1 MERRHGAKPSRRG
14 SEATDLP
21 VFRIFTPR
29 MKRWLLLLA
38 GPALAALAFA
48 LMRHHGPQP
57 AAMAGLVAWM
67 ALWWITEA
75 VPIPVTSI
83 LPLVLFPLLGID
95 SVPGTAAH
103 YGKEIIFLF
112 LGGFIIAL
120 GIERCGLHR
129 RIALR
134 IMAGVGSS
142 SPRLVLGVMAACA
155 LLSMWINST
164 AATLVMLPIALSLID
179 DEDAPADARK
189 RLTVPLLLGVAYGA
203 TVGGMA
209 TPVGTPPNLVFIA
222 LWKQLYPDRAA
233 IGFGQWMA
241 TGLPLAAAFF
251 AIAWLLLTR
260 IAFNLRGDALGTAD
274 AVRSRLKAL
283 GRPSRDEWL
292 AGCVFALVAVL
303 WMTGDSIK
311 QGELVLFKGWR
322 ERAIAL
328 KEVSDAA
335 VAVMG
340 AVLLFLLPAG
350 RRMRHPLDAYSTHE
364 EARTI
369 MSWGFAEQR
378 VPWGVLLLI
387 GGGFALA
394 AGVDKSGLSNLIGEA
409 MAGLG
414 SLPMVM
420 LIGSTALIVCLLSE
434 LGSNTA
440 TASLAL
446 PILAAMAE
454 RWGMDPQS
462 ILWPAALAASLG
474 FMLPV
479 ASPMQ
484 TIVFGTGRIPM
495 RQMVKAGMWMDLV
508 GVVLLMLFFGLA

>member
-1 MERRHGAKPSRRG
+1 
-14 SEATDLP
+14 
-21 VFRIFTPR
+21 
-29 MKRWLLLLA
+29 MKRVLLVLSGPISALLVY
-38 GPALAALAFA
+38 AA
-48 LMRHHGPQP
+48 MRHLGQTQ

-75 VPIPVTSI
+75 VPIPVTSM
-83 LPLVLFPLLGID
+83 LPLVLFPVLGIAD
-95 SVPGTAAH
+95 VPSTAAH

-129 RIALR
+129 RIAIS
-134 IMAGVGSS
+134 IMARVGGSS
-142 SPRLVLGVMAACA
+142 SRLLLGVMLACA

-164 AATLVMLPIALSLID
+164 AATLVMLPIALSLVD
-179 DEDAPADARK
+179 DEDAPPDARK

-203 TVGGMA
+203 TIGGMA
-209 TPVGTPPNLVFIA
+209 TPVGTPPNLVFLA
-222 LWKQLYPDRAA
+222 LWKQLFPGQDA

-241 TGLPLAAAFF
+241 TCLPLSALFIG
-251 AIAWLLLTR
+251 IAWLLLAR
-260 IAFNLRGDALGTAD
+260 IIFDLRHDTLGEAE
-274 AVRSRLKAL
+274 AIKGRLLAL
-283 GRPSRDEWL
+283 GRATRDVWL
-292 AGCVFALVAVL
+292 AGTVFAVVAVL
-303 WMTGDSIK
+303 WMTGDTLK
-311 QGELVLFKGWR
+311 HDGEVLFKGWR
-322 ERAIAL
+322 DQAQAL
-328 KEVSDAA
+328 EQVSDAA
-335 VAVMG
+335 VAVLG
-340 AVLLFLLPAG
+340 AVLLFLLPTKRHRG
-350 RRMRHPLDAYSTHE
+350 RQTDVYTMHE
-364 EARTI
+364 EGRTL
-369 MSWGFAEQR
+369 MTWGFAEQR

-394 AGVDKSGLSNLIGEA
+394 AGVDASGLSGVIGEA
-409 MAGLG
+409 MASLG
-414 SLPMVM
+414 SLPMVL

-440 TASLAL
+440 TASLTL

-462 ILWPAALAASLG
+462 ILWPASLAASLG

-495 RQMVKAGMWMDLV
+495 RQMVKAGVWMDLI
-508 GVVLLMLFFGLA
+508 GVTLLMLFFGL

>member
-1 MERRHGAKPSRRG
+1 MRR
-14 SEATDLP
+14 L
-21 VFRIFTPR
+21 
-29 MKRWLLLLA
+29 LLLLA
-38 GPALAALAFA
+38 GPALALLVFV
-48 LMRHHGPQP
+48 LMRPYGAQP
-57 AAMAGLVAWM
+57 SAMAGLVAWM

-95 SVPGTAAH
+95 PVPATAAH

-120 GIERCGLHR
+120 GIERSGLHR
-129 RIALR
+129 RIALG
-134 IMAGVGSS
+134 IMARVGSS
-142 SPRLVLGVMAACA
+142 SGRLVLGVMVACA

-222 LWKQLYPDRAA
+222 LWKQLHPDQAS

-241 TGLPLAAAFF
+241 TGLPLAIIFLAF
-251 AIAWLLLTR
+251 AWLLLTR
-260 IAFNLRGDALGTAD
+260 IVFKLKGDSLGGAD
-274 AVRSRLKAL
+274 AVRERLKAL

-292 AGCVFALVAVL
+292 AGSVFALVALL
-303 WMTGDSIK
+303 WMSGDSLK
-311 QGELVLFKGWR
+311 QGDHVLFTGWR
-322 ERAIAL
+322 ERAAAL
-328 KEVSDAA
+328 KDVSDAA

-350 RRMRHPLDAYSTHE
+350 KRMRQPHDAYAMHE
-364 EARTI
+364 EGRSL
-369 MSWGFAEQR
+369 MSWTFAEQR

-394 AGVDKSGLSNLIGEA
+394 AGVDKSGLSTIIGEA

-414 SLPMVM
+414 SLPMVL
-420 LIGSTALIVCLLSE
+420 LIGATALIVCLLSE

-440 TASLAL
+440 TASLTL

-462 ILWPAALAASLG
+462 ILWPAALGASLG

-495 RQMVKAGMWMDLV
+495 HRMVKAGVWMDLI
-508 GVVLLMLFFGLA
+508 GVLLLMLFFGWR

>member
-1 MERRHGAKPSRRG
+1 
-14 SEATDLP
+14 
-21 VFRIFTPR
+21 
-29 MKRWLLLLA
+29 MKRWLFLLA
-38 GPALAALAFA
+38 GPASAILVFA
-48 LMRHHGPQP
+48 LLQHHGPAP

-83 LPLVLFPLLGID
+83 LPLVLFPLLGVD
-95 SVPGTAAH
+95 SVPATAAH

-129 RIALR
+129 RIALG
-134 IMAGVGSS
+134 IMARVGSS
-142 SPRLVLGVMAACA
+142 SERLVLGVMVACA

-222 LWKQLYPDRAA
+222 LWKQLYPDQAS

-241 TGLPLAAAFF
+241 TGLPLAIIFLAV
-251 AIAWLLLTR
+251 AWLLLTR
-260 IAFNLRGDALGTAD
+260 IVFKLKGDSLGGAD
-274 AVRSRLKAL
+274 AVRERLKAL

-292 AGCVFALVAVL
+292 AGSVFALVALL
-303 WMTGDSIK
+303 WMTGDSLK
-311 QGELVLFKGWR
+311 QGDNVLFTGWR
-322 ERAIAL
+322 ERAAAL
-328 KEVSDAA
+328 KDVSDAA

-340 AVLLFLLPAG
+340 AVLLFLLPASK
-350 RRMRHPLDAYSTHE
+350 RMRQPHDAYATHE
-364 EARTI
+364 EGRSL
-369 MSWGFAEQR
+369 MSWTFAEQR

-394 AGVDKSGLSNLIGEA
+394 AGVDKSGLSSIIGEA

-414 SLPMVM
+414 SLPMVL
-420 LIGSTALIVCLLSE
+420 LIGATTLIVCLLSE

-440 TASLAL
+440 TASLTL

-462 ILWPAALAASLG
+462 ILWPAALGASLG

-495 RQMVKAGMWMDLV
+495 RQMVKAGVWMDLI
-508 GVVLLMLFFGLA
+508 GVLLLMLFFGWR

>member
-1 MERRHGAKPSRRG
+1 MGGRFRMRRL
-14 SEATDLP
+14 LP
-21 VFRIFTPR
+21 
-29 MKRWLLLLA
+29 LLA
-38 GPALAALAFA
+38 GPVVALLAYALLRDLGA
-48 LMRHHGPQP
+48 QP

-83 LPLVLFPLLGID
+83 LPLVLFPVLGID
-95 SVPGTAAH
+95 DVPATAAH

-134 IMAGVGSS
+134 IMAAVGSS
-142 SPRLVLGVMAACA
+142 SSRLVLGVMAACA

-164 AATLVMLPIALSLID
+164 AAVLVMLPIALSLVD
-179 DEDAPADARK
+179 DEDAPAEARK

-203 TVGGMA
+203 TIGGMA
-209 TPVGTPPNLVFIA
+209 TPVGTPPNLVLMA
-222 LWKQLYPDRAA
+222 LWKQLYPGQDP

-241 TGLPLAAAFF
+241 TCLPLTTVFLG
-251 AIAWLLLTR
+251 IAWLLLTR
-260 IAFNLRGDALGTAD
+260 VAFTLKGDALGGAD
-274 AVRSRLKAL
+274 AVRERLNAL

-292 AGCVFALVAVL
+292 AGAVFALVALL

-311 QGELVLFKGWR
+311 QGDAVLFSGWR
-322 ERAIAL
+322 DRAASL
-328 KEVSDAA
+328 NEVSDAA

-340 AVLLFLLPAG
+340 AVLLFVLPAG
-350 RRMRHPLDAYSTHE
+350 RRMRHPHDAYSTHE
-364 EARTI
+364 EGRTL
-369 MSWGFAEQR
+369 MSWSFAERR

-394 AGVDKSGLSNLIGEA
+394 AGVDKAGLSTIIGER
-409 MAGLG
+409 MVGLG
-414 SLPMVM
+414 TLPLPILVAAV
-420 LIGSTALIVCLLSE
+420 ALIVCLLSE

-440 TASLAL
+440 TASLVI
-446 PILAAMAE
+446 PILAAMAT
-454 RWGMDPQS
+454 RWGMDPQR
-462 ILWPAALAASLG
+462 ILWPATLAASLG

-495 RQMVKAGMWMDLV
+495 RQMVRVGVWMDLI
-508 GVVLLMLFFGLA
+508 GVVLLMLIFGW

>member
-1 MERRHGAKPSRRG
+1 
-14 SEATDLP
+14 
-21 VFRIFTPR
+21 

-38 GPALAALAFA
+38 GPAVAALVFA

-67 ALWWITEA
+67 ALWWISEA
-75 VPIPVTSI
+75 VPIPITSI

-129 RIALR
+129 RIALG
-134 IMAGVGSS
+134 IMARVGSS

-179 DEDAPADARK
+179 DEDAPADARR

-203 TVGGMA
+203 TIGGMA

-222 LWKQLYPDRAA
+222 LWKQLYPGQAA

-241 TGLPLAAAFF
+241 TGLPIAAIFL

-260 IAFNLRGDALGTAD
+260 AVFRLKGDALGSAEG
-274 AVRSRLKAL
+274 VRERLAAL

-292 AGCVFALVAVL
+292 AGGVFALVALL
-303 WMTGDSIK
+303 WMTGDSLK
-311 QGELVLFKGWR
+311 QGDHVLFTGWR
-322 ERAIAL
+322 ERAAAL

-350 RRMRHPLDAYSTHE
+350 KRMLRRPHDAYSTHE
-364 EARTI
+364 EGRTL
-369 MSWGFAEQR
+369 MSWTFAEQR

-394 AGVDKSGLSNLIGEA
+394 AGVDGTGLSNIIGEA

-414 SLPMVM
+414 SLPMVL
-420 LIGSTALIVCLLSE
+420 LIGATALIVCLLSE

-440 TASLAL
+440 TASLTL

-454 RWGMDPQS
+454 RWGLEPQS
-462 ILWPAALAASLG
+462 ILWPAALGASLG

-495 RQMVKAGMWMDLV
+495 RAMVKAGVWMDLIGV
-508 GVVLLMLFFGLA
+508 GLLMLFFGWR

>member
-1 MERRHGAKPSRRG
+1 
-14 SEATDLP
+14 
-21 VFRIFTPR
+21 

-38 GPALAALAFA
+38 GPASALLVFT
-48 LMRHHGPQP
+48 LLQHHGPAP

-95 SVPGTAAH
+95 PVPATAAH

-129 RIALR
+129 RIALG
-134 IMAGVGSS
+134 IMARVGSS
-142 SPRLVLGVMAACA
+142 SERLVLGVMVACA

-179 DEDAPADARK
+179 DEDAPAEARK

-222 LWKQLYPDRAA
+222 LWKQLYPDQAS

-241 TGLPLAAAFF
+241 TGLPLAIIFLAV
-251 AIAWLLLTR
+251 AWLLLTR
-260 IAFNLRGDALGTAD
+260 IVFKLKGDSLGGAD
-274 AVRSRLKAL
+274 AVRERLMAL

-292 AGCVFALVAVL
+292 AGGVFALVALL
-303 WMTGDSIK
+303 WMTGDSLK
-311 QGELVLFKGWR
+311 QGDHVLFTGWR
-322 ERAIAL
+322 ERAAAL
-328 KEVSDAA
+328 KDVSDAA

-340 AVLLFLLPAG
+340 AVLLFLLPASK
-350 RRMRHPLDAYSTHE
+350 RMRHPHDAYATHE
-364 EARTI
+364 EGRTI
-369 MSWGFAEQR
+369 MSWTFAEQR

-394 AGVDKSGLSNLIGEA
+394 AGVDKSGLSNIISEA

-414 SLPMVM
+414 SLPMV
-420 LIGSTALIVCLLSE
+420 LLVGSTALIVCLLSE

-440 TASLAL
+440 TASLTL

-462 ILWPAALAASLG
+462 ILWPAALGASLG

-495 RQMVKAGMWMDLV
+495 RQMVKAGMWMDLI
-508 GVVLLMLFFGLA
+508 GVVLLMLFFGWR

>member
-1 MERRHGAKPSRRG
+1 
-14 SEATDLP
+14 
-21 VFRIFTPR
+21 
-29 MKRWLLLLA
+29 MKRWLFILA
-38 GPALAALAFA
+38 GPMAALLVFA
-48 LMRHHGPQP
+48 LLRHHGGPP
-57 AAMAGLVAWM
+57 ALMAGLVAWM

-75 VPIPVTSI
+75 VPIPITSI
-83 LPLVLFPLLGID
+83 LPLLLFPLLGID
-95 SVPGTAAH
+95 DVPATAAH

-129 RIALR
+129 RIALG
-134 IMAGVGSS
+134 IMVRVGSS
-142 SPRLVLGVMAACA
+142 SERLVLGVMVAVA

-209 TPVGTPPNLVFIA
+209 TPVGTPPNLVFLA
-222 LWKQLYPDRAA
+222 LWKQLYPGHDA

-241 TGLPLAAAFF
+241 TGLPLAAVFLAM
-251 AIAWLLLTR
+251 AWLLLTR
-260 IAFNLRGDALGTAD
+260 IVFGLKGDSLGGAD
-274 AVRSRLKAL
+274 AVRLRLKAL
-283 GRPSRDEWL
+283 GRASRDEWL
-292 AGCVFALVAVL
+292 AGGVFALVALL
-303 WMTGDSIK
+303 WISGDSIK
-311 QGELVLFKGWR
+311 QGESVLFTGWR
-322 ERAIAL
+322 ERAEAF

-340 AVLLFLLPAG
+340 AVLLFLLPASK
-350 RRMRHPLDAYSTHE
+350 RMRQPHDAYATHGE
-364 EARTI
+364 GRSL
-369 MSWGFAEQR
+369 MSWSFAEQR

-394 AGVDKSGLSNLIGEA
+394 AGVDKSGLSGIIGEA

-414 SLPMVM
+414 SLPMVL
-420 LIGSTALIVCLLSE
+420 LIGSTALVVCLLSE

-440 TASLAL
+440 TASLTL
-446 PILAAMAE
+446 PILAAMAD

-462 ILWPAALAASLG
+462 ILWPSALAASLG

-495 RQMVKAGMWMDLV
+495 RQMVKAGVWMDV
-508 GVVLLMLFFGLA
+508 IGVALLMMIFGW